1 MIQCFSTAAFS
12 AKDLTAFIKR
22 GEKKNRSF
30 DIVEVF
36 NRNITY
42 KSINNVSDVKLRENN
57 KNKNETEQ
65 EYRFKLVRKSTDEYL
80 KKFLDQD
87 VNQSKSRELWCA
99 ICLEEMSGFDKIR
112 QLKCSHHFHR
122 DCIEH
127 WLAKNLDEL
136 SCPLCRT
143 SLYPPLEEEEKVEK
157 N

>member
-1 MIQCFSTAAFS
+1 MKYIIDSADHLSELFHFVNSHKNMI
-12 AKDLTAFIKR
+12 DL
-22 GEKKNRSF
+22 KNYS
-30 DIVEVF
+30 EC
-36 NRNITY
+36 N
-42 KSINNVSDVKLRENN
+42 KQNN
-57 KNKNETEQ
+57 KNKNETEE

-112 QLKCSHHFHR
+112 QLKCSHHFHQ

-143 SLYPPLEEEEKVEK
+143 SLYPPLEEE
-157 N
+157 